1 LTNQMSATELSEL
14 VQRLLIPER
23 DAKLLHEVMAL
34 RESLD
39 RLNANAM
46 LPSTIRRLLGP
57 YSPEA
62 RVVLSVLSQEPR
74 VIRRLRM
81 YDEELVQVSPRVDGH
96 YLRELGLPPGPV
108 YAEILTYVRDA
119 LLDGRIETLEEE
131 QALARRLAEAART
144 T

>member
-1 LTNQMSATELSEL
+1 
-14 VQRLLIPER
+14 
-23 DAKLLHEVMAL
+23 MAL

-81 YDEELVQVSPRVDGH
+81 YDEELVNHASS
-96 YLRELGLPPGPV
+96 
-108 YAEILTYVRDA
+108 
-119 LLDGRIETLEEE
+119 
-131 QALARRLAEAART
+131 AACACT
-144 T
+144 TRSWSR

>member
-1 LTNQMSATELSEL
+1 
-14 VQRLLIPER
+14 
-23 DAKLLHEVMAL
+23 
-34 RESLD
+34 
-39 RLNANAM
+39 
-46 LPSTIRRLLGP
+46 
-57 YSPEA
+57 
-62 RVVLSVLSQEPR
+62 
-74 VIRRLRM
+74 M

-108 YAEILTYVRDA
+108 YALTYVRDA